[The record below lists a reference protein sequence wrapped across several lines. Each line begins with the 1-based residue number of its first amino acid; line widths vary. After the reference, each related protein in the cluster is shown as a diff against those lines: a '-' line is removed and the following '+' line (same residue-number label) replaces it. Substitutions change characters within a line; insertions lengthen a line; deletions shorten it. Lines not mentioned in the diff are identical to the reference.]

1 MVGPVRQP
9 VRWLLFVAV
18 PAVLGFAVVRG
29 MEAARAHALLA
40 ETTQTPSPEAMP
52 LPDAPSPPAA
62 TAAPG
67 IAAVTAAT
75 PARGPESASLLC
87 EKQEPQEPTTAPE
100 TEAATLSSGASTLEA
115 SAVLGQSSPPAS
127 SMAVATALAPVAWA
141 PAPLPAS
148 PVASAV
154 SAAVPAVSTSARAP
168 APEPALRP
176 PQQVQLPETLAG
188 LQPALPDCEPTPLTS
203 FQLAEVLREG
213 HIRHFGRAPHA
224 DRWACAWAHCAF
236 EQDRGDAIYGNNLGH
251 LTFSIP
257 PNVPKPRPPGRVCVR
272 RMSERL
278 MKGPDRWA
286 RVDMWFRVFETPQ
299 EGAEAYWRLLANS
312 YYSVLARCDVADPRG
327 AAQRLAEIGYFTGPE
342 APYIEGMA
350 RLFVKARGSLIPQV
364 MEQSPLP

>member
-1 MVGPVRQP
+1 MVGPARQP
-9 VRWLLFVAV
+9 VRWLLFVTV

-52 LPDAPSPPAA
+52 LPDAPSPA
-62 TAAPG
+62 
-67 IAAVTAAT
+67 

-87 EKQEPQEPTTAPE
+87 EKQEAQEPTTAPE
-100 TEAATLSSGASTLEA
+100 TEAVTLSSGASTFEA
-115 SAVLGQSSPPAS
+115 SAALGQPSSLAS
-127 SMAVATALAPVAWA
+127 STALATAAAPVAWA
-141 PAPLPAS
+141 AAPLPAS
-148 PVASAV
+148 LVASVASAA
-154 SAAVPAVSTSARAP
+154 SAASAVVPAVSSSARVP
-168 APEPALRP
+168 APGPALRP
-176 PQQVQLPETLAG
+176 PQQVQLPEALAG

-278 MKGPDRWA
+278 RKGPDRWA
-286 RVDMWFRVFETPQ
+286 RVDMWSRVFETPE

-350 RLFVKARGSLIPQV
+350 RLFVKARGSLIPRV